1 LVPENE
7 RAALIQSYMNTQ
19 RAERERERAERE
31 RERAERERE
40 LSLVP
45 DSQKAALLL
54 ARQTVLLA
62 REKTKQMK
70 IERGSSTSKSREG
83 TSYSTIFII
92 TNY

>member
-1 LVPENE
+1 MVPENE

-31 RERAERERE
+31 RE

-54 ARQTVLLA
+54 AR
-62 REKTKQMK
+62 EKTKQMK
-70 IERGSSTSKSREG
+70 IERGSITSKSREG